1 METVI
6 QALNV
11 MGKATAREVASRL
24 GIEPATALNM
34 LREHEEGEEVI
45 QSNGYWVVG
54 KPSLNRTARA
64 AVQPPVKVTVN
75 DLARLLAEHGPKSS
89 AELAALARIESK
101 RVAPMLT
108 YHLEKGK
115 ILREKIDGKFVYSV
129 RADSPTTA
137 VPVEPEPTPVV
148 PAAPAVPA
156 LTDADKP
163 LEQFVSEIPSFTE
176 GRSAGQVIP
185 TVRVLSREIRRT
197 RNKLASLE
205 KLRDAVRVVGRHKNL
220 VNQLV
225 GEAGNAKTKN
235 A

>member
-34 LREHEEGEEVI
+34 LREHEEGEEVT

-54 KPSLNRTARA
+54 KSSLNRTART

-137 VPVEPEPTPVV
+137 APAQPEPTP
-148 PAAPAVPA
+148 AAPAI
-156 LTDADKP
+156 TDADKP

-176 GRSAGQVIP
+176 GRAAGQVIP

-225 GEAGNAKTKN
+225 GAEVGNGQ
-235 A
+235 

>member
-34 LREHEEGEEVI
+34 LREHEEGEEVT

-54 KPSLNRTARA
+54 KPLRTQAPRT

-137 VPVEPEPTPVV
+137 APAQPEPTPAV
-148 PAAPAVPA
+148 PAAPAI
-156 LTDADKP
+156 TDADKP

-205 KLRDAVRVVGRHKNL
+205 KLRDAVRVVARHKNL

-225 GEAGNAKTKN
+225 GAEVGNGQQ
-235 A
+235 

>member
-54 KPSLNRTARA
+54 KPSLNRTSRT

-137 VPVEPEPTPVV
+137 APAQPEPTPAA
-148 PAAPAVPA
+148 PAAPAI
-156 LTDADKP
+156 TDADKP

-225 GEAGNAKTKN
+225 GAEVGNGQ
-235 A
+235 

>member
-34 LREHEEGEEVI
+34 LREHEEGEEVT
-45 QSNGYWVVG
+45 QSNGYWVATIR
-54 KPSLNRTARA
+54 KQKSAPTRP
-64 AVQPPVKVTVN
+64 AVKPPVSVSVS
-75 DLARLLAEHGPKSS
+75 DLTRLLTEHGPKTA
-89 AELAALARIESK
+89 AELAKLARIQTK

-129 RADSPTTA
+129 RADSPTFA
-137 VPVEPEPTPVV
+137 APAEPEPA
-148 PAAPAVPA
+148 PAAPAI
-156 LTDADKP
+156 TDADKP

-185 TVRVLSREIRRT
+185 TVRVLSREIRST
-197 RNKLASLE
+197 KNKLASLE
-205 KLRDAVRVVGRHKNL
+205 KLRDAVRIVGRHKNL

-225 GEAGNAKTKN
+225 GTEVGNGQ
-235 A
+235 